1 MTMKELF
8 KKVETYNE
16 VAELMMTEKAEI
28 CFTYAFLSYEKF
40 TNYNDF
46 RKFIRKELIK
56 DVADKILKADAFEFD
71 KDMEISWTD
80 AFGYT
85 HNDSYCAELVSR

>member
-8 KKVETYNE
+8 KKVDTYNE
-16 VAELMMTEKAEI
+16 VAELMRTDKAEI

-46 RKFIRKELIK
+46 RKFIRRELVKEQA
-56 DVADKILKADAFEFD
+56 DVILKSDAFEFD
-71 KDMEISWTD
+71 KDVEYKWTD
-80 AFGYT
+80 SFGT
-85 HNDSYCAELVSR
+85 TWDCTYCAELVSR